1 MVTDMPG
8 ASCSWHHS
16 TTAAA
21 ELRAGLALMQ
31 SVLVWLPAAATPFS
45 PARLTRCMQLPPSLG
60 LDLSMTPPA
69 GNEDASGA
77 GAAAAAAAA
86 AEQGAQA
93 TVRMGAG
100 AGRSS
105 YVPDHVLRATPDP
118 GATAAAVW
126 IGAVA
131 RAMAE

>member
-1 MVTDMPG
+1 
-8 ASCSWHHS
+8 
-16 TTAAA
+16 
-21 ELRAGLALMQ
+21 
-31 SVLVWLPAAATPFS
+31 
-45 PARLTRCMQLPPSLG
+45 
-60 LDLSMTPPA
+60 MTPPA
-69 GNEDASGA
+69 GNQGASSE

-126 IGAVA
+126 IGAIA